1 MAPVV
6 QRWLRGPRQITH
18 GPTVDQQELLKRE
31 DVVGALFWILSAEHL
46 IYLMV
51 SHMGRRQKLEDWS
64 IGRNNGGENGRK
76 EHE

>member
-1 MAPVV
+1 MSNGDP
-6 QRWLRGPRQITH
+6 GIPF
-18 GPTVDQQELLKRE
+18 DQQEHLLKRE

-64 IGRNNGGENGRK
+64 IGRNNGGENGRN